1 MKYEGMFPDVF
12 TTVEA
17 DSEAEAAL
25 KIMEVVRKHLTPE
38 NIIVW
43 EKRDAS

>member
-1 MKYEGMFPDVF
+1 MKYQGMFPDVF
-12 TTVEA
+12 TVVEA

-25 KIMEVVRKHLTPE
+25 KIMEVVKAALTPE

-43 EKRDAS
+43 EAVQ